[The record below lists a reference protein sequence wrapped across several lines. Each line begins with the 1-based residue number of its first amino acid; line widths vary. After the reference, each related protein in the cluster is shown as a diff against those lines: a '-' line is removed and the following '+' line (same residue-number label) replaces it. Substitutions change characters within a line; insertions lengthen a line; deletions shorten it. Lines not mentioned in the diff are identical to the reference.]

1 MISVPNRLRLLS
13 GNKLNISS
21 AIFLVVIMLLSSCGG
36 TDRVVTRTP
45 RTKSPTPKKNTE
57 VTKVVKK
64 DKVKEVEWKEGKDEK
79 KPPIKEPKKVTIDDI
94 EILKE
99 DVYDITYFLP
109 FDARQYGDGSNA
121 SDRFLQYYSGMLIA
135 TEILER
141 EGVNLNINVVDEK
154 KERFE
159 NLLPS
164 SINSETDLIVGPY
177 SRTALKTAAD
187 YAAKENIPLV
197 SPWQASSKIAREN
210 PYYIQLRPNLDQHY
224 YSIFA
229 DIKENHSDLEHVHI
243 VGRNTNLKD
252 TKRVKK
258 LQRMAKKVWGKSS
271 ENHLQEL
278 LVVQDSIDYG
288 QTAFDSIFVADQPN
302 VMIIPNWSFEDE
314 AFIYGALRRLSVE
327 KGITNVIVYGMPI
340 MIESDKI
347 NFDQYSALNM
357 KVARSK
363 FVDERDSDVNR
374 FKGDFLRKYGALPT
388 DDAYEGYDNLMYI
401 GRNITEYGKNFQYFL
416 GKDDGYYLQAGYKV
430 SPTKKGATKADA
442 RNVDY
447 FENKNVDI
455 IEFENNRFV
464 RKID

>member
-1 MISVPNRLRLLS
+1 MISVPNLQRLLS
-13 GNKLNISS
+13 GNRLNTTS
-21 AIFLVVIMLLSSCGG
+21 AILLVVVLLLSACGG
-36 TDRVVTRTP
+36 TDQAVNRTP
-45 RTKSPTPKKNTE
+45 RTKTPTPEKDTE

-79 KPPIKEPKKVTIDDI
+79 KPPIEEPKKVTIDDV

-121 SDRFLQYYSGMLIA
+121 SD
-135 TEILER
+135 
-141 EGVNLNINVVDEK
+141 
-154 KERFE
+154 
-159 NLLPS
+159 
-164 SINSETDLIVGPY
+164 IVGPY
-177 SRTALKTAAD
+177 SRKALKVAAD
-187 YAAKENIPLV
+187 YAAKQHIPLV
-197 SPWQASSKIAREN
+197 SPWQASSKIAKEN
-210 PYYIQLRPNLDQHY
+210 PYYIQLRPNLDEHY
-224 YSIFA
+224 VSIFS
-229 DIKENHSDLEHVHI
+229 DIKNNYQDLEHVHI
-243 VGRNTNLKD
+243 IARNTDIKD
-252 TKRVKK
+252 SKRLKK
-258 LQRMAKKVWGKSS
+258 LQRMAKKVWGDSD

-288 QTAFDSIFVADQPN
+288 QTAFDSIFVTDQPN

-314 AFIYGALRRLSVE
+314 AFIYGTLRRLSVE
-327 KGITNVIVYGMPI
+327 KGITDVVVYGMPI

-347 NFDQYSALNM
+347 NFDHYSALNM

-363 FVDERDSDVNR
+363 FVDERDGDVNR
-374 FKGDFLRKYGALPT
+374 FKSDFLRKYGALPT

-401 GRNITEYGKNFQYFL
+401 GRNLTEYGKNFQYFL

-430 SPTKKGATKADA
+430 SPTKKGQEMKDP
-442 RNVDY
+442 RDVDY

-464 RKID
+464 RKLD